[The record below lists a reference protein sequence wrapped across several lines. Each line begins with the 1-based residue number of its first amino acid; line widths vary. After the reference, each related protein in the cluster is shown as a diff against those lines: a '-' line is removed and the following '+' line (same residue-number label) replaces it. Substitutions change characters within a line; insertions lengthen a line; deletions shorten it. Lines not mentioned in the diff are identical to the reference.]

1 MEELRRDITIY
12 VKNASDTLCH
22 VGTLEDFIQIV
33 ADDYTEEDFFSMVG
47 DCYKWELP
55 IIGKVD
61 PEDCLKA
68 LVPDRLEAMIEEERT
83 YRVEEVMQ
91 ALEDVEPWDVY
102 HTYGFD
108 ILDKNEVTI
117 GAAHSSDCKIFN
129 NTDAS
134 IQSSASLTLVE
145 SGDIDFASDRL
156 RPYMTLHTDTGLLTY
171 PLGLFLI
178 SSPTRMGLLEHYI
191 W

>member
-108 ILDKNEVTI
+108 ILAVPSCIRKDEYPKFMEQLRNFLKNTE
-117 GAAHSSDCKIFN
+117 
-129 NTDAS
+129 
-134 IQSSASLTLVE
+134 
-145 SGDIDFASDRL
+145 
-156 RPYMTLHTDTGLLTY
+156 Y
-171 PLGLFLI
+171 PF
-178 SSPTRMGLLEHYI
+178 
-191 W
+191 